1 MRKLRTETLSE
12 LSDLTVKGGFA
23 TVVGTRATREGCEQV
38 SDTMSIDQWLGA
50 SLPEG
55 CPEPAPAIH
64 TAKWLSPL
72 QDFVAGGGDHRDYQE
87 DLVLSVNGLSR

>member
-1 MRKLRTETLSE
+1 MGDSMT
-12 LSDLTVKGGFA
+12 
-23 TVVGTRATREGCEQV
+23 
-38 SDTMSIDQWLGA
+38 IDQWLEA

-55 CPEPAPAIH
+55 WPTPRPVASSVA
-64 TAKWLSPL
+64 WLSPL